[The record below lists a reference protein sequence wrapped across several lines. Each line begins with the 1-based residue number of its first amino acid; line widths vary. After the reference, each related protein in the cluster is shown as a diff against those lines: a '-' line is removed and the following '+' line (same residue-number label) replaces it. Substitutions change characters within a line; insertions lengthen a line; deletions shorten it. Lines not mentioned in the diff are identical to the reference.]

1 MATWAPTLAE
11 VAGCIPTR
19 TANVNLPGE
28 DEYLNT
34 FNTDT
39 RPTGDEAQKVID
51 HAVSDVETF
60 AATIPTMI
68 TPNLESVAK
77 NAAMWRAAA
86 DIELAYPDRTADVSI
101 YAQLDARARYEWD
114 AFVRACSSQGT
125 TTGTGIPT
133 WTMPDPVWWG
143 DRNDI

>member
-11 VAGCIPTR
+11 VGGCVPTR
-19 TANVNLPGE
+19 TANVSLPGE

-34 FNTDT
+34 FTADT
-39 RPTGDEAQKVID
+39 RPTADQAQVKID
-51 HAVSDVETF
+51 RAVADVE
-60 AATIPTMI
+60 AARTITAS
-68 TPNLESVAK
+68 LEDVAK

-86 DIELAYPDRTADVSI
+86 DIELSYPERNADANY

-114 AFVRACSSQGT
+114 RFIDASDNPE
-125 TTGTGIPT
+125 TGTGAGLPS
-133 WTMPDPVWWG
+133 WTMPEPVWWG